1 MCISEGDKPSLP
13 FHHADV
19 SELACHIQPLTG
31 PLSTGPLFS
40 ISSNIWTGLGAALS
54 RRWSKRSRTDPKMES
69 SWLRWQQM
77 REFSP
82 HGLLCSLKLAC
93 TCVPAAQHICQ
104 PLRAYSYPPCSHLM
118 GRCRIIHDYGG
129 THILFRLVLHH
140 CTTTSW
146 ALVVSITLIVKCCL
160 CNEYIHIRL
169 NT

>member
-1 MCISEGDKPSLP
+1 
-13 FHHADV
+13 
-19 SELACHIQPLTG
+19 
-31 PLSTGPLFS
+31 
-40 ISSNIWTGLGAALS
+40 
-54 RRWSKRSRTDPKMES
+54 
-69 SWLRWQQM
+69 M

-129 THILFRLVLHH
+129 THILFWSLLHH

-146 ALVVSITLIVKCCL
+146 AAGHERNPHYEVLFMLWK
-160 CNEYIHIRL
+160 YIYIRL
-169 NT
+169 NTWFITSVWSLLFFYIPVIFYNLYIWDNHVSTSFGDSKWSNLSMNWDFTTAKLWF